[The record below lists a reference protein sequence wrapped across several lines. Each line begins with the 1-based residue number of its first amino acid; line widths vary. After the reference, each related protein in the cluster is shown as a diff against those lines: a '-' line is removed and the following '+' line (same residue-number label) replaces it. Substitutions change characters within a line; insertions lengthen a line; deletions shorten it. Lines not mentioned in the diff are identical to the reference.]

1 MCLFIQLI
9 DNHCLKFSYQN
20 VVLVLEQCVAVYNTD
35 FIVCVEEETPHF
47 KITMNFFKEVVTEGH
62 ELHVNFV
69 IVLLQSAVPKC

>member
-1 MCLFIQLI
+1 M
-9 DNHCLKFSYQN
+9 
-20 VVLVLEQCVAVYNTD
+20 LVLEQCVVYNTD
-35 FIVCVEEETPHF
+35 YKVCVEEETPHF